1 MEDRGV
7 NNRYE
12 LQEEALLELVSMVSM
27 SLSALML
34 L

>member
-12 LQEEALLELVSMVSM
+12 LRDEALLELVSMVSM